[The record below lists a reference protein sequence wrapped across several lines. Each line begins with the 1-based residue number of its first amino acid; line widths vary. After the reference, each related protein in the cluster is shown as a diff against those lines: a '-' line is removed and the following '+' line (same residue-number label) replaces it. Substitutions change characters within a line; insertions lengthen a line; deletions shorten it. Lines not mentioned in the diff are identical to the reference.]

1 MSVIGKIGRRFRSII
16 INICILLSWITGAV
30 LVLSAYCGYFDP
42 KTSAKFAII
51 GLAFPYTL
59 AVNLLI
65 LIFWL
70 VCRKWL
76 MVLFEIAILGVC
88 YSPILTFSPLNFNTS
103 STIGSDNAFKVLT
116 YNVMNFNDMDISKE
130 NSENRTLRYILD
142 TDADI
147 VLLQEGAAKI
157 KMDKLQLIASLMPEV
172 EKKYPYRERRQRDLV
187 IMSKYPYEID
197 NEEITTNAPQ
207 KSTAYRLSIN
217 GKELYI
223 INVHLES
230 IKLTGGDKAL
240 YRNITDLSKST
251 DNLSEKTMEDVKS
264 TLLTK
269 LAKAFRTRA
278 KQAKDLKAYI
288 DSIGNKNVIL
298 CGDFNDTPAS
308 FAYNTITGG
317 DMSDAYKDCALG
329 PTITFHANRFYFRID
344 HILYKGNIKAL
355 DIERGDLKSSD
366 HYPLL
371 ATFQW
376 D

>member
-1 MSVIGKIGRRFRSII
+1 MSILANIGNRFRSII
-16 INICILLSWITGAV
+16 TNICILLSWIAGAV
-30 LVLSAYCGYFDP
+30 LVLSAYCGHIDP
-42 KTSAKFAII
+42 ESSAKFAII

-59 AVNLLI
+59 AINLLI
-65 LIFWL
+65 LIFWI

-76 MVLFEIAILGVC
+76 MVLFEIAILAAC
-88 YSPILTFSPLNFNTS
+88 YSPILTFSPLNFHSS
-103 STIGSDNAFKVLT
+103 STIDSDSTFQVLT
-116 YNVMNFNDMDISKE
+116 YNVMNFNDMDVSKE
-130 NSENRTLRYILD
+130 SGENRTLRYILD

-157 KMDKLQLIASLMPEV
+157 KMDKLQRIASLMPEV
-172 EKKYPYRERRQRDLV
+172 EKKYPYRERRLRDLV
-187 IMSKYPYEID
+187 ILSKYPYEID

-207 KSTAYRLSIN
+207 KSTAYRLNVN

-223 INVHLES
+223 IDVHLES

-278 KQAKDLKAYI
+278 EQAKDLKAYI
-288 DSIGNKNVIL
+288 NSLGNRNVIL

-308 FAYNTITGG
+308 FTYNTIKGD

-344 HILYKGNIKAL
+344 HILYKGNFKAV
-355 DIERGDLKSSD
+355 DIERGNLKSSD

-371 ATFQW
+371 VTFKW